1 MRGLFP
7 VRPIADAPP
16 DPGSQIFNTAGTHH
30 FVVPERVRRIRA
42 SLIGRGGRGA
52 NGASGNWSGGGGGGG
67 AFARDPIDVVPGQ
80 ILECING
87 GSGTPTRIVGYF
99 AVDFGR
105 NGSGTTGGAGGVATP
120 GVEYSVPGGRGGNG
134 SSGSSA
140 KEFGAGGGGAGGE
153 NRAGIGG
160 QNAGGGAPDT
170 SPAGLYSGAAR
181 TRTFR
186 SAAAGRPF
194 GGGGNGGAAFD
205 AIAGGAGSVGHILLE
220 WGPDI

>member
-7 VRPIADAPP
+7 MRPVIDAPP
-16 DPGSQIFNTAGTHH
+16 DPGSQIFNTAGMHH
-30 FVVPERVRRIRA
+30 FVVPERVTRIRA

-52 NGASGNWSGGGGGGG
+52 NGASGNRSGGGGGGG

-99 AVDFGR
+99 SVDYGR
-105 NGSGTTGGAGGVATP
+105 DASGMTGGAGGVVTP
-120 GVEYSVPGGRGGNG
+120 GVELSFPGGAGGNG
-134 SSGSSA
+134 DSGGA
-140 KEFGAGGGGAGGE
+140 KEFAAGGGGAGGE

-186 SAAAGRPF
+186 STAAGRPF
-194 GGGGNGGAAFD
+194 GGGGNGGAAEGTL
-205 AIAGGAGSVGHILLE
+205 AGAGGSVGHILLE